1 MEMFEKMTG
10 DHADYHDN
18 MFCHDH
24 KETVDFMQDVKVPW
38 IAFKVLAAGAIG
50 AEEGLKFA
58 FASGADF
65 ICLGMFDFQ
74 VKQDV
79 ELARKTIAESSNRR
93 RPWTA

>member
-18 MFCHDH
+18 LFCHDH
-24 KETVDFMQDVKVPW
+24 EETVEFMQDVKVPW
-38 IAFKVLAAGAIG
+38 IAFKVLAAGAIDV
-50 AEEGLKFA
+50 EEGIKFA

-74 VKQDV
+74 VKQDA
-79 ELARKTIAESSNRR
+79 ELVRKAITELNNRK
-93 RPWTA
+93 RPWIA

>member
-1 MEMFEKMTG
+1 M
-10 DHADYHDN
+10 
-18 MFCHDH
+18 
-24 KETVDFMQDVKVPW
+24 PW

-50 AEEGLKFA
+50 AKEGIEYA
-58 FASGADF
+58 FTSGADF

-79 ELARKTIAESSNRR
+79 ELTRKAIAESKKRK